1 MKRLFATGLLAVAL
15 ATTSCAPTVHLE
27 PAEGANDPACAEVS
41 VRLPSGSIA
50 DHERVWTDAQA
61 TAAWGDPSAILF
73 TCGLEPPAPST
84 LQCVSIGGVDWI
96 VDETDFPKLR
106 MTTYGRTPAAQV
118 YVDTEELS
126 SNDVLASL
134 SNAVNMLPENA
145 QCTTVDEAE
154 TIDEDTPQ
162 TG

>member
-1 MKRLFATGLLAVAL
+1 MKRLFAIGLLAAAL
-15 ATTSCAPTVHLE
+15 AATGCTPTVHLE

-96 VDETDFPKLR
+96 VDETDFPYLR

-118 YVDTEELS
+118 YVDTESVS
-126 SNDVLASL
+126 SNDVLSAV
-134 SNAVNMLPENA
+134 SNAANMLPKDGE
-145 QCTTVDEAE
+145 CTTFDEAE
-154 TIDEDTPQ
+154 PADDAPQ
-162 TG
+162 TS